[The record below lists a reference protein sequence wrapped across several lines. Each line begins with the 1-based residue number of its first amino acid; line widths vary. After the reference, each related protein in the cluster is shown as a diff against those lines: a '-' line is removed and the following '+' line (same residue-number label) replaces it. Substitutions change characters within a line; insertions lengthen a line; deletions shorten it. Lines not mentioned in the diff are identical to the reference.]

1 MPQSLARALLPL
13 PPRLIDVA
21 MLSRFF
27 AAAASLSARS
37 IGYARSADL
46 ILADELTAERIVR
59 LFSSSASKRWREDC
73 SLIVLVGSIAEYHA
87 SPQTWRP
94 EPSATLAR
102 GLVGSDFAHVSDVA
116 ARFVANHW
124 FEIEALAVG
133 AAAA

>member
-73 SLIVLVGSIAEYHA
+73 SLIDDLQHLVG
-87 SPQTWRP
+87 
-94 EPSATLAR
+94 
-102 GLVGSDFAHVSDVA
+102 
-116 ARFVANHW
+116 RF
-124 FEIEALAVG
+124 G
-133 AAAA
+133 GM